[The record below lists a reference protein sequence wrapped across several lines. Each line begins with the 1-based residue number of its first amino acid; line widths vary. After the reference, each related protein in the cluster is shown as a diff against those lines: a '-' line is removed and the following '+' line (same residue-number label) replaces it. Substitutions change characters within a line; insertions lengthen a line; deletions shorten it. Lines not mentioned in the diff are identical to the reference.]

1 MSSENIMNVTVRDA
15 IETDIAIL
23 TSIKGPASE
32 VIHSDRLRDAQSSS
46 FRYLVMIV
54 EEIVIGFACLVY
66 QRPSYW
72 SDANDAQCL
81 PQIVD
86 LQIEEAHQGRGYGST
101 FLQQLEKMA
110 AQAGSNRLY
119 LSVDP
124 VNNPR
129 AYSLYLR
136 LSYQPIRSEP
146 YRKFWQFTDSRGNLH
161 SGEDWNMDLAKE
173 L

>member
-1 MSSENIMNVTVRDA
+1 MSSEHMITTTIRDA
-15 IETDIAIL
+15 IETDIPRL

-32 VIHSDRLRDAQSSS
+32 AIHHDRLRDAQQAS
-46 FRYLVMIV
+46 FRYLVMLAD
-54 EEIVIGFACLVY
+54 EIVIGFACLVY

-72 SDANDAQCL
+72 SDAKNDQYL

-86 LQIEEAHQGRGYGST
+86 LQIEESHQGRGYGCA

-110 AQAGSNRLY
+110 AEAGSNRLY

-124 VNNPR
+124 VNNPGALAWYR
-129 AYSLYLR
+129 R
-136 LSYQPIRSEP
+136 RGYQSVHSEP
-146 YRKFWQFTDSRGNLH
+146 YRKFWQFTDSRGTLH
-161 SGEDWNMDLAKE
+161 KGDDWIIDLVKE